1 MEVLKINVRDDFNA
15 LRRYKAGNVVIVFG
29 VIQILAILF
38 AISSPETFR
47 YLDPMNL
54 QVIFRSIPTLGI
66 IALGVNLLMIAGEFD
81 LSVGATYTMAT
92 LIMAKLFNAGVSVW
106 LAALVALAIGALIGA
121 LNGYLTVKSQV
132 PSFIITLGTMMIW
145 RGVILLISQAVT
157 ESFIPGG
164 FFEKLFTIS
173 IGPMQIQFIWLILV
187 AVITWLIL
195 ERHRLGNHFFAV
207 GGNNKA
213 AGALGINPG
222 RVKIIAF
229 LLTGLLAA
237 FAGIISASYVQSIS
251 PIQGEGLEL
260 QAIAACVIGETALMG
275 GQGSVLGA
283 FLGAALLYT
292 IQDILLLL
300 RAPGF
305 YLKLFVGLVIVA
317 AAILNRALRKE

>member
-1 MEVLKINVRDDFNA
+1 MELSKINLRHDFNT

-29 VIQILAILF
+29 VIQILAVIFSLLF
-38 AISSPETFR
+38 PEFFR
-47 YLDPMNL
+47 YLDQTNL
-54 QVIFRSIPTLGI
+54 QVIFRAIPTLGI

-81 LSVGATYTMAT
+81 LSVGATFTFAA
-92 LIMAKLFNAGVSVW
+92 LIMAKLFNMGIPVG
-106 LAALVALAIGALIGA
+106 LAALAALAVGAFIGA
-121 LNGYLTVKSQV
+121 LNGYLVVKSQV

-145 RGVILLISQAVT
+145 RGLILFVSQATT

-164 FFEKLFTIS
+164 FFENLFTMS
-173 IGPMQIQFIWLILV
+173 IGPMQIQFLWLLLV
-187 AVITWLIL
+187 AVLTWLVL
-195 ERHRLGNHFFAV
+195 ERHKLGNHFFAV

-229 LLTGLLAA
+229 TITGLLAA
-237 FAGIISASYVQSIS
+237 FAGMISATYVQSIS

-260 QAIAACVIGETALMG
+260 NAIAACVIGETALMG

-292 IQDILLLL
+292 IQDVLLLL